1 MIAATSYAVG
11 QVVWTILWLC
21 LFFIEVWLTISIF
34 IDIFRSHDL
43 KGWQKALWVLLV
55 LVLPLIG
62 ILAYFIVRG
71 DEMRA
76 HQQQARRDEEAVED
90 FLRRRHASGNGTDV
104 SDQLSRLA
112 DLRRDGVISDDEFEQ
127 LKSRVMKQ
135 QSGSHR
141 QSG

>member
-1 MIAATSYAVG
+1 MIAATSYSVG

-34 IDIFRSHDL
+34 IDVFRSHDL

-76 HQQQARRDEEAVED
+76 HQKQAQTDEEAVDD
-90 FLRRRHASGNGTDV
+90 FLRRRHSGDGTEV
-104 SDQLSRLA
+104 SDQLARLA

-135 QSGSHR
+135 QSGSPR
-141 QSG
+141 